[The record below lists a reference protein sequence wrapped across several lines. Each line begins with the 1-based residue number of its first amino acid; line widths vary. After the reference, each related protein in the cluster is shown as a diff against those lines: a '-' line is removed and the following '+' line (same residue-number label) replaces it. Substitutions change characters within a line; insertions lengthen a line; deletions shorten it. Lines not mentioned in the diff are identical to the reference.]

1 MFPVTRI
8 KVSKSSNTWGVSS
21 ATLLLSTSVPLLSCV
36 LFPIYLTSPTHVAL
50 SSSSKP
56 FGILLDDCV
65 FFHATLIF
73 YLSPQIVNAGN
84 LLPSVNV
91 LFDEVLQRE
100 RASSQSSTG
109 SRPQSA
115 WSGFVGAR
123 GLIYP
128 SISLIDL
135 HRSDSLDQI
144 GIIWG
149 IQIPECLAPLYRLYK
164 LDPAR
169 DRRFISNTFL
179 VYSHAEIP
187 FSLKGWILCPRASSS
202 KAGKA
207 LLLKFNVL
215 CLISA
220 CVQATEQRYIA
231 HSESPPE
238 YHVQTPLPVIPN
250 RMGGRYAQTPC
261 HSNGQPHA
269 PGVNFCFCFADA
281 LDVGC
286 L

>member
-73 YLSPQIVNAGN
+73 YLSLQIVNAGN

-91 LFDEVLQRE
+91 LFNEVLQRE

-115 WSGFVGAR
+115 WSGFVGVR

-128 SISLIDL
+128 SVSLIDL
-135 HRSDSLDQI
+135 HRSGSLDQI

-215 CLISA
+215 SNISLCTGNGA
-220 CVQATEQRYIA
+220 EVHRPQRVPTGISCSDTPAGDSKSYGWPVCSNTVSQQWPATR
-231 HSESPPE
+231 
-238 YHVQTPLPVIPN
+238 TWGKFLFLL
-250 RMGGRYAQTPC
+250 C
-261 HSNGQPHA
+261 
-269 PGVNFCFCFADA
+269 
-281 LDVGC
+281 
-286 L
+286 